1 MSLSP
6 YKASNLSSAM
16 PHAQSLG
23 HAPCLHPAD
32 TDQVEDSNR
41 LARTRARACEEWL
54 VGMRPAQGTLVPLL
68 ETQLISITM
77 LWWLVPYGTLPCQC
91 AIIHM
96 AVSLRAKFKELF

>member
-6 YKASNLSSAM
+6 YKASNLSSAT
-16 PHAQSLG
+16 PHAQLLG
-23 HAPCLHPAD
+23 YTLCLHPAD

-41 LARTRARACEEWL
+41 LARTRARAREEWL
-54 VGMRPAQGTLVPLL
+54 VGTRLAQGTPVPLL
-68 ETQLISITM
+68 ETQLTSKTM

-91 AIIHM
+91 AIIHI